1 MRRNALKLAAA
12 DNVATLMERA
22 DVNDSVEIFDEK
34 GEKIETV
41 TAISSIP
48 QGHKIA
54 LCSMKP
60 ETRVMKYGLP
70 IGVTTQPVQKGEHV
84 HTQNLASTRGRGDL

>member
-34 GEKIETV
+34 GEKI
-41 TAISSIP
+41 
-48 QGHKIA
+48 
-54 LCSMKP
+54 
-60 ETRVMKYGLP
+60 
-70 IGVTTQPVQKGEHV
+70 
-84 HTQNLASTRGRGDL
+84 